1 MNKKDWTY
9 KKLTDICEIQYGYA
23 FDSKCFTD
31 NEEFIPLV
39 RIRDVVKGYSDTFYN
54 GYIPDGYYVEK
65 GDYLIGM
72 DGEFNIARWNSRT
85 ALLNQRVCKVICK
98 DSKNELRYLYYYLKL
113 CLKEIED
120 ETPFVTVKH
129 LSAKR
134 LNLISIPVPPL
145 PTQRAIV
152 AELDTLNEILD
163 KKRQQ
168 LKELDTLAQSI
179 FYDMFGDPVENE
191 KGWEV
196 KKMEKVAPVSE
207 YKGEHPDRGGKFWL
221 LNLDKVEA
229 QTGHILNVDY
239 YNPDEIGNSVI
250 SFDETN
256 VLYSKLRPYL
266 NKVVIPEQIG
276 YATSELVP
284 LKPQSD
290 ILNRYY
296 LAYMLRSK
304 AFVSYI
310 NIKVAG
316 AKMPRVSMG
325 TFRDFSVPIPPLSLQ
340 QSFAQKIEAIEKQN
354 GLINASIKEVETL
367 LNATMDK
374 YFG

>member
-1 MNKKDWTY
+1 MKNQNWTY
-9 KKLTDICEIQYGYA
+9 KKVKEVCDKASSNIVLNKIEDNQGDYPLYGA
-23 FDSKCFTD
+23 GGF
-31 NEEFIPLV
+31 
-39 RIRDVVKGYSDTFYN
+39 VKGIDFYHRDQPYIGIVKDGSGVGRVDIYPAKTSLVGTMQYILPN
-54 GYIPDGYYVEK
+54 DRCLLGYLCY
-65 GDYLIGM
+65 
-72 DGEFNIARWNSRT
+72 
-85 ALLNQRVCKVICK
+85 ALRGLNL
-98 DSKNELRYLYYYLKL
+98 SK
-113 CLKEIED
+113 
-120 ETPFVTVKH
+120 FVTGAAIPH
-129 LSAKR
+129 IYFRDYGEL
-134 LNLISIPVPPL
+134 SIPVPPL

-325 TFRDFSVPIPPLSLQ
+325 TFRDFSVPIPPLPLQ
-340 QSFAQKIEAIEKQN
+340 QSFAQKIEAIEKQKE
-354 GLINASIKEVETL
+354 LINASIKEAQL
-367 LNATMDK
+367 LFDARMD
-374 YFG
+374 YWFGE